1 MNINFLLNE
10 NIVSPLTGL
19 PKVEAPLPITLS
31 VNIDDIAKITIRE
44 LNLTKY
50 DTQIVR
56 RI

>member
-19 PKVEAPLPITLS
+19 PKVEALLLITLS

-50 DTQIVR
+50 DTQIVNR
-56 RI
+56 V

>member
-19 PKVEAPLPITLS
+19 PKVEVLLPITLS

-50 DTQIVR
+50 DTQIVH

>member
-19 PKVEAPLPITLS
+19 PKMEVLLPITLS

-50 DTQIVR
+50 DRQIVHR
-56 RI
+56 V